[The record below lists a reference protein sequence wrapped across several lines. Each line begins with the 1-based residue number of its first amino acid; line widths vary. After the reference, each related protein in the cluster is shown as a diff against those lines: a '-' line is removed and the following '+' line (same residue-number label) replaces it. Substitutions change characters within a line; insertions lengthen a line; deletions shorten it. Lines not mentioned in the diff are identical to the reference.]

1 VSRLVQDFVHLH
13 VHSHFSLL
21 DGLCPV
27 EDLARRAAELGMPAL
42 ALTDHGA
49 MHGVIDFYKACRHE
63 GIRPIIGCEVY
74 VAQRTRQD
82 RLPRQDDDPYH
93 LVLLAEDARGY
104 RNLVQLT
111 SRGFLE
117 GFYYRPRVDR
127 ELLAAH
133 AEGIV
138 ALSGCV
144 AGELPRLLRSGNA
157 ERARQVAAFYRDLY
171 GPERFYL
178 ELQDQGLEGQAMI
191 NAGLIELAQEFDL
204 KLVATNDSHY
214 LRREDARAHDILL
227 CIQTLKSVND
237 PDRLRFPTPEF
248 YLKTPEEMASL
259 FSEVPAA
266 LKNTR
271 KVAERISLEFEFGVT
286 RLPQYRVPEGHD
298 ADSYLEQL
306 CREGLARRYQR
317 DEETVETRL
326 TRELGLIKRMGYSGY
341 FLIVWDFVRFARE
354 RRIPVGPGRGSV
366 AGSLVAYLLGITD
379 IDPLR
384 YNLLFDRFLNPERVD
399 LPDFDIDFCFERR
412 GEVIDYVTRQYGEEH
427 VAQIITFGT
436 MAARA
441 AIRDVGRA
449 LDLPYA
455 DVDRLAKTVPW
466 APGMTLNRAFETTSE
481 LAVMVAATPS
491 LAPVVEIARLLE
503 GTPRHAS
510 VHAAGI
516 VIARERLADLVPLC
530 RTADGP
536 VVTQFP
542 MGTLQELGL
551 LKTDFL
557 GLRTLTVID
566 RAVTILARQGTDLTI
581 EAVRLDD
588 PEVYRLLAD
597 GETAGLFQL
606 ESSGMTDLL
615 RRLRPRQFED
625 LVAALALF
633 RPGPLGSGMI
643 DDFVDRR
650 HGRQPIEYLHP
661 SLEPILA
668 ETYGVMVYQEQV
680 MQVVSTM
687 ADFSLAEADLLR
699 RAVAKKK
706 TQEMAQHREA
716 FLRGALARGT
726 EPMVAERVF
735 ELIAH
740 FAGYG
745 FNKSHTAP
753 YALIAYRTA
762 YLKAH
767 HPLAFMAA
775 LCTSVA
781 GTTDKVAAYL
791 DECRRMS
798 IRVLP
803 PCVNESEAEFTVT
816 GDSAIRFGLA
826 AVKNVGSAAVDAIL
840 RERRDGGPFASLWD
854 LCDRVDGRLLGRR
867 VLESLIKGGA
877 FDSLKAGRSQLMAAV
892 DVAVEAGQKAQRRRD
907 AGQFALFAGVDPAP
921 RLPSVP
927 EYPRDVLLAQEKEML
942 GFYLTGHPLAQYE
955 QELRAAIT
963 TTAAQLK
970 ELPDGHRATLG
981 GMVVMR
987 KQILTRAG
995 EPMLFLTLEDLT
1007 GQVEAIVFPRVYG
1020 RHNSLLREDGI
1031 FVIRGKVSVNED
1043 EVKLVA
1049 EDIRRLDRNGHDRGS
1064 ETTAVVIELRDSE
1077 IRPDLLEKLKA
1088 TCILSPGPCPVF
1100 VRLLAAGKTIRADRR
1115 YWVDGS
1121 SRLMAALE
1129 QVVGQGAVATRSLP
1143 DTWSHKEGA

>member
-1 VSRLVQDFVHLH
+1 
-13 VHSHFSLL
+13 
-21 DGLCPV
+21 
-27 EDLARRAAELGMPAL
+27 M
-42 ALTDHGA
+42 
-49 MHGVIDFYKACRHE
+49 
-63 GIRPIIGCEVY
+63 
-74 VAQRTRQD
+74 
-82 RLPRQDDDPYH
+82 
-93 LVLLAEDARGY
+93 
-104 RNLVQLT
+104 
-111 SRGFLE
+111 
-117 GFYYRPRVDR
+117 
-127 ELLAAH
+127 
-133 AEGIV
+133 
-138 ALSGCV
+138 
-144 AGELPRLLRSGNA
+144 AGELPRLLRSGDG

-178 ELQDQGLEGQAMI
+178 ELQDQGLEGQARI
-191 NAGLIELAQEFDL
+191 NAGLVELGREL
-204 KLVATNDSHY
+204 GLGLVATNDSHY

-227 CIQTLKSVND
+227 CIQTLKAVND

-259 FSEVPAA
+259 FAEAPAA
-266 LKNTR
+266 LRGTR
-271 KVAERISLEFEFGVT
+271 EVAERVSLEFEFGKP
-286 RLPQYRVPEGHD
+286 RLPQYRVPGEYD
-298 ADSYLEQL
+298 ADSYLEKL
-306 CREGLARRYQR
+306 CREGLARRYAGTGEAQQA
-317 DEETVETRL
+317 RL
-326 TRELGLIKRMGYSGY
+326 ARELELIKRMGYSGY

-412 GEVIDYVTRQYGEEH
+412 GEVIDYVVRQYGEDH

-436 MAARA
+436 LAARA
-441 AIRDVGRA
+441 ALRDVGRA
-449 LDLPYA
+449 LSLPYA
-455 DVDRLAKTVPW
+455 DVDRLAKAVPW
-466 APGMTLNRAFETTSE
+466 APGMTLNRAFETTPE
-481 LAVMVAATPS
+481 LGEMVAANPS
-491 LAPVVEIARLLE
+491 LRPAVEIAQLLE

-516 VIARERLADLVPLC
+516 VIARERLAEFVPLY
-530 RTADGP
+530 RTAEGP

-566 RAVTILARQGTDLTI
+566 RAVAILARQGHALDI
-581 EAVRLDD
+581 ETVSLDD

-643 DDFVDRR
+643 DDFIDRR
-650 HGRQPIEYLHP
+650 HGRRSIEYLHS

-680 MQVVSTM
+680 MQVVSVM
-687 ADFSLAEADLLR
+687 AGFSLAQADLLR
-699 RAVAKKK
+699 RAVAKKN
-706 TQEMAQHREA
+706 TQEMPHHREA
-716 FLRGALARGT
+716 FLRGAAARGA
-726 EPMVAERVF
+726 EPAVAERVF

-767 HPLAFMAA
+767 HPLAFLAA

-791 DECRRMS
+791 DECRRMG
-798 IRVLP
+798 IRVLL
-803 PCVNESEAEFTVT
+803 PCVNESEAEFTVA
-816 GDSAIRFGLA
+816 GESGIRFGLA

-840 RERRDGGPFASLWD
+840 RERHAGGRFSSLWD
-854 LCDRVDGRLLGRR
+854 FCDRVDGRLLGKRG
-867 VLESLIKGGA
+867 LESLIKGGA
-877 FDSLKAGRSQLMAAV
+877 FDSLKARRSQLMAVVETAL
-892 DVAVEAGQKAQRRRD
+892 EAGQQARRRRD
-907 AGQFALFAGVDPAP
+907 DGQLALFQGGERDPG
-921 RLPSVP
+921 LPPVP
-927 EYPRDVLLAQEKEML
+927 EYPREVLLAQEKEML
-942 GFYLTGHPLAQYE
+942 GFYLSGHPLAE
-955 QELRAAIT
+955 HERELRAAIT
-963 TTAAQLK
+963 ATAAQLK
-970 ELPDGHRATLG
+970 ELPDDHRATLG
-981 GMVVMR
+981 GMVAVR

-1007 GQVEAIVFPRVYG
+1007 GQVEVIVFPRLYA
-1020 RHNSLLREDGI
+1020 RHASALRDDGI
-1031 FVIRGKVSVNED
+1031 FIVQGKVSVNED

-1049 EDIRRLDRNGHDRGS
+1049 EDIRRLDQNGGDRSSG
-1064 ETTAVVIELRDSE
+1064 TTAVVVELQGAE
-1077 IRPDLLEKLKA
+1077 GHPDLLERMKA
-1088 TCILSPGPCPVF
+1088 TCLLSPGPCPVY
-1100 VRLLAAGKTIRADRR
+1100 VRLPGAGKTIRADRR

-1121 SRLMAALE
+1121 RELLAALE
-1129 QVVGQGAVATRSLP
+1129 QVVGRGAVVTRLLPAT
-1143 DTWSHKEGA
+1143 WNHKEGA

>member
-1 VSRLVQDFVHLH
+1 MTMRVQDFVHLH

-21 DGLCPV
+21 DGLSPV

-49 MHGVIDFYKACRHE
+49 MHGVIDFYKACRNE

-74 VAQRTRQD
+74 VAQRTRHD

-93 LVLLAEDARGY
+93 LVLLAEDPQGY

-111 SRGFLE
+111 SYGYLE

-133 AEGIV
+133 PEGIV

-144 AGELPRLLRSGNA
+144 AGELPRCLRSGDHD
-157 ERARQVAAFYRDLY
+157 RARQVAAFYRDLY

-178 ELQDQGLEGQAMI
+178 ELQDQGLEGQTRL
-191 NAGLIELAQEFDL
+191 NAGLVELARELDL
-204 KLVATNDSHY
+204 GLVATNDSHY
-214 LRREDARAHDILL
+214 LRREDAPAHDILL
-227 CIQTLKSVND
+227 CIQTLKTVDN

-248 YLKTPEEMASL
+248 YLKTPEEMASR
-259 FSEVPAA
+259 FAEVPTA
-266 LKNTR
+266 LANTR
-271 KVAERISLEFEFGVT
+271 EVAERVSLEFEFGKP
-286 RLPQYRVPEGHD
+286 RLPQYEVPKGHD

-306 CREGLARRYQR
+306 CREGLARRYAR
-317 DEETVETRL
+317 TDGALEARL
-326 TRELGLIKRMGYSGY
+326 ARELQLIKRLGYSGY
-341 FLIVWDFVRFARE
+341 FLVVWDFVRFARE

-379 IDPLR
+379 IDPIR
-384 YNLLFDRFLNPERVD
+384 HNLLFDRFLNPERVD

-412 GEVIDYVTRQYGEEH
+412 GEVIDYVVRQYGEDH

-449 LDLPYA
+449 LNLPYA
-455 DVDRLAKTVPW
+455 DVDRLAKAVPW
-466 APGMTLNRAFETTSE
+466 APGMTLNRAFGTTSE
-481 LAVMVAATPS
+481 LGEMVAANPS

-516 VIARERLADLVPLC
+516 VIARERLAELVPLC
-530 RTADGP
+530 RTAEGP

-566 RAVTILARQGTDLTI
+566 RAAAILSQQGIDLKI
-581 EAVRLDD
+581 EAIPLDD
-588 PEVYRLLAD
+588 PEVYRLLSD
-597 GETAGLFQL
+597 GETVGLFQL

-625 LVAALALF
+625 VVAALALF

-643 DDFVDRR
+643 DDFIDRR
-650 HGRQPIEYLHP
+650 HGRRPIEYLHP

-680 MQVVSTM
+680 MQVVSEM
-687 ADFSLAEADLLR
+687 AGFSLAEADLLR

-706 TQEMAQHREA
+706 TQEMAYHREA
-716 FLRGALARGT
+716 FLRGALAQGT
-726 EPMVAERVF
+726 EPAVAERVF

-767 HPLAFMAA
+767 HPLPFLAA

-781 GTTDKVAAYL
+781 GTADKVASYL
-791 DECRRMS
+791 DECRRMG

-816 GDSAIRFGLA
+816 GDSGIRFGLA
-826 AVKNVGSAAVDAIL
+826 AIKNVGSAAVDAIL
-840 RERRDGGPFASLWD
+840 RGRRDGGRFASLWD
-854 LCDRVDGRLLGRR
+854 FCARVDGRLLGRR
-867 VLESLIKGGA
+867 GLESLIKGGA
-877 FDSLKAGRSQLMAAV
+877 FDSLNAARSQLMAAV
-892 DVAVEAGQKAQRRRD
+892 DVALEAGQQVKRRRD
-907 AGQFALFAGVDPAP
+907 AGQLALFPSVDRDPG
-921 RLPSVP
+921 LPCVP
-927 EYPRDVLLAQEKEML
+927 EYPREALLAQEKEML
-942 GFYLTGHPLAQYE
+942 GFYLSGHPLAQHE
-955 QELRAAIT
+955 RALRATIT

-987 KQILTRAG
+987 KQVLTRSG

-1007 GQVEAIVFPRVYG
+1007 GQLEAIVFPRVYA
-1020 RHNSLLREDGI
+1020 RHAPRLRHDGI
-1031 FVIRGKVSVNED
+1031 FVVQGRVSVNED

-1049 EDIRRLDRNGHDRGS
+1049 EDIRRLDPGGDDRSSG
-1064 ETTAVVIELRDSE
+1064 TTAVVIELRGAE
-1077 IRPDLLEKLKA
+1077 IEPDLLERMKA
-1088 TCILSPGPCPVF
+1088 TCLLSPGPCPVY
-1100 VRLLAAGKTIRADRR
+1100 VRLLAIGKTIRADRR

-1121 SRLMAALE
+1121 PQLLEALE
-1129 QVVGQGAVATRSLP
+1129 QVVGRGTVITRPLPATWEHEGGA
-1143 DTWSHKEGA
+1143 